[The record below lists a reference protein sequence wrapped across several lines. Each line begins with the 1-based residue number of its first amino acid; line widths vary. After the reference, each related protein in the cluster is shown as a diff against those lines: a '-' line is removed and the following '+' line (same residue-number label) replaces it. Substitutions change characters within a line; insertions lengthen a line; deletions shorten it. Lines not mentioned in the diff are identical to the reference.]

1 MKYAT
6 FWLMSLLFGGLAGG
20 FFSACDSPEAL
31 VDPYR
36 HIADPEARS
45 LLAKAMETAGGLDR
59 WRSKESLLFR
69 KDFTLYDETG
79 AVERSVVE
87 THDYR
92 YRPEE
97 VVRISWQK
105 DSAVHEITYRAG
117 RAVKTIDGRPDA
129 GASPESLRNTV
140 LSATYVV
147 SIPFKLLDEGVEL
160 TSLGQDTLEDGQ
172 VVQVIRGIFN
182 PEEHDNH
189 STPDIWWYYFAAED
203 HRLAA
208 YMVKHADHY
217 SYVKNEDYMML
228 DGFLFPRV
236 RKSYRVDAERKVLY
250 LRAAYVYEG
259 MEN

>member
-1 MKYAT
+1 MI
-6 FWLMSLLFGGLAGG
+6 LLFGLFG
-20 FFSACDSPEAL
+20 ACDSPEPTI
-31 VDPYR
+31 DPYL

-45 LLAKAMETAGGLDR
+45 LLERAMETAGGLDR
-59 WRSKESLLFR
+59 WRAKELLLFR
-69 KDFTLYDETG
+69 KDFALYDETG

-97 VVRISWQK
+97 VIRIRWQQ
-105 DSAVHEITYRAG
+105 DSAVHEIAYRQNQ
-117 RAVKTIDGRPDA
+117 VIKTIDGRPDT
-129 GASPESLRNTV
+129 GASSESLRNTV

-160 TSLGQDTLEDGQ
+160 TYLGRDTLEDGQ
-172 VVQVIRGIFN
+172 AVQVIRGVFN
-182 PEEHDNH
+182 PEEHENH
-189 STPDIWWYYFAAED
+189 STPDIWWYYFDAEN

-208 YMVKHADHY
+208 YMVKHADHH
-217 SYVKNEDYMML
+217 SYVKNEDYLML

-236 RKSYRVDAERKVLY
+236 RKSYRVDSERKILY